1 MGLRTVPVRCV
12 RRIAAREKEETVRSS
27 PMRSKPQEVQP
38 ARNVTVATVV
48 AAAAGCLIKDSCV
61 SVGNRVANSG
71 VLRRGL
77 ESSATGVGWRG
88 GSVAWVTF
96 GLWTC
101 QG

>member
-1 MGLRTVPVRCV
+1 MRTVPVRCV

-61 SVGNRVANSG
+61 SVGNRVANSAECCG
-71 VLRRGL
+71 VGSRALRRVWGGEEGL
-77 ESSATGVGWRG
+77 WRG
-88 GSVAWVTF
+88 
-96 GLWTC
+96 
-101 QG
+101 

>member
-48 AAAAGCLIKDSCV
+48 AAAAGCLIKDTAAYLSGIV
-61 SVGNRVANSG
+61 SRTPECCGVGSRA
-71 VLRRGL
+71 LRRVWGGEEGL
-77 ESSATGVGWRG
+77 WRG
-88 GSVAWVTF
+88 
-96 GLWTC
+96 
-101 QG
+101 